1 MDVDLSPADRDRRLA
16 GAGRP
21 HLGSDLSEVD
31 YLELKGKLGFAVKVD
46 RKRSAVVVARAVL
59 GMANRM
65 PDAAGRQLDGHG
77 VALVGVDRGQV
88 VGAEQVDGAVLHDAL
103 EPYLGKDGPGWD
115 YVFLNRPD
123 GLVMAVVVN
132 PPHWGNRIHACRK
145 EYSAEDGSL
154 SVRDGDVFVRVPGKT
169 RPRYRVAKTK
179 RPLGSGPCG
188 RPSPR

>member
-1 MDVDLSPADRDRRLA
+1 MDVDLSRLPTGTA
-16 GAGRP
+16 GWQALVD
-21 HLGSDLSEVD
+21 HTLALGDLSEVD

-77 VALVGVDRGQV
+77 VVLVGVDRGQV

-115 YVFLNRPD
+115 YVFLNART
-123 GLVMAVVVN
+123 A
-132 PPHWGNRIHACRK
+132 W
-145 EYSAEDGSL
+145 
-154 SVRDGDVFVRVPGKT
+154 
-169 RPRYRVAKTK
+169 
-179 RPLGSGPCG
+179 
-188 RPSPR
+188 